1 MTGGIPAE
9 FGDKLGA
16 WRFGTWNT
24 RLLTVASLT
33 GQGNLKPTRYLIA
46 TSVGLTPQRKDELL
60 ALLSPW
66 CLATSDIVGKDD
78 VNNLLSQHPDI
89 ERQHFKLWLTSTAV
103 LERVLQAGIFGDT
116 EIQLERIRQRLS
128 RYVPNRSF
136 ERARKLLDKTHF
148 CIVAGIPGIGK
159 TTLAEVLLADL
170 VDRQGFTAFRVAHD
184 LSELRAV
191 KNQKLKQ
198 VFYFDDFLGKTSLD
212 KLQKNEDQRLI
223 ELMEEVSANP
233 NWRFILTT
241 REYILNIARNRY
253 EAFAHP
259 SIDLPMCV
267 INLNDYTRPVKAKIL
282 YNHIYFSDLPTDYKL
297 ALLEGRGYDKIL
309 EHRNYN
315 PRVIE
320 YMTQLRHAKAVTPTV
335 YLREFVDSLDNP
347 SRLWDHAYRQQ
358 ISEAARHLLLVLT
371 VLPDETKLENL
382 EKAFWMFYEYRH
394 KRFGFPMSPGDWLDA
409 LKELDGN
416 FIATRKI
423 GTDIVVAFHN
433 PSVKDF
439 MEGFLAKS
447 DADVIDLFH
456 GARFYEQYA
465 ALWNGRRGRPYPGID
480 AASNDYVTV
489 LVANLWGESSR
500 TIRRVDRDGQTVG
513 VSPHPP
519 SLESRAVFVIT
530 VLDALNGP
538 HFAELIDSV
547 IVSLSAL
554 WTAGRGDR
562 EDLVTL
568 LDVLGKRGI
577 TQADAPFI
585 AARQCLLMEP
595 ETDAEFRAVAEFCEK
610 YPDAVSEA
618 EREELKQEFTEF
630 ASDHP
635 LSSDDDP
642 DTLRGIASDIEYVG
656 ERLGVTTDGFTQ
668 SLYERADEL
677 ETERAEREPP
687 DDDDDGAW
695 RPADSNVDDVRG
707 MFDGLESALKGS

>member
-1 MTGGIPAE
+1 MQVKHYADSGYDALARTLKQKELP
-9 FGDKLGA
+9 KLEA
-16 WRFGTWNT
+16 
-24 RLLTVASLT
+24 
-33 GQGNLKPTRYLIA
+33 LKPTRYLLA

-60 ALLSPW
+60 VLLSPW
-66 CLATSDIVGKDD
+66 CIATSDILGKDD

-116 EIQLERIRQRLS
+116 EIKLERIRQRLS
-128 RYVPNRSF
+128 RDVPNPSF
-136 ERARKLLDKTHF
+136 ERAQKLLDRTHF

-170 VDRQGFTAFRVAHD
+170 VDRQGFAAFRVAHD

-191 KNQKLKQ
+191 KNQKSKQ

-212 KLQKNEDQRLI
+212 KLLKNEDQRLV
-223 ELMEEVSANP
+223 ELMEEVSADP

-267 INLNDYTRPVKAKIL
+267 INLNDYARPVKAKIL
-282 YNHIYFSDLPTDYKL
+282 YNHIYFSDLPTAYKL
-297 ALLEGRGYDKIL
+297 ALLEGRGYEGIL
-309 EHRNYN
+309 RHRNYN
-315 PRVIE
+315 PRIIE
-320 YMTQLRHAKAVTPTV
+320 YMTQLRHAMAVTPTI

-382 EKAFWMFYEYRH
+382 EKAFWTFYEYRH
-394 KRFGFPMSPGDWLDA
+394 KRFGFPMAPGDWCDA
-409 LKELDGN
+409 LKELDGS

-423 GTDIVVAFHN
+423 GTDIVVSFHN

-439 MEGFLAKS
+439 MESFLAKS
-447 DADVIDLFH
+447 DSDVIDLFH

-465 ALWNGRRGRPYPGID
+465 ALWNGCRGRRYPGID
-480 AASNDYVTV
+480 AASNGYVTV

-500 TIRRVDRDGQTVG
+500 TVRRVDRDGQTVG
-513 VSPHPP
+513 VWPHPP
-519 SLESRAVFVIT
+519 SLESRAVFVIA
-530 VLDALNGP
+530 VLDALKVP
-538 HFAELIDSV
+538 HLTELIDSLV
-547 IVSLSAL
+547 ASLSAL
-554 WTAGRGDR
+554 WIVGKGDR

-568 LDVLGKRGI
+568 LGVLGKRGI
-577 TQADAPFI
+577 TQADASFI
-585 AARQCLLMEP
+585 AARQCLLTRP
-595 ETDAEFRAVAEFCEK
+595 ETDAEFRAVAEFYEK
-610 YPDAVSEA
+610 YPEAVSEA
-618 EREELKQEFTEF
+618 ERDELRGEFEEF

-635 LSSDDDP
+635 FSGDDDP
-642 DTLRGIASDIEYVG
+642 DTLRGVASDIEYVG
-656 ERLGVTTDGFTQ
+656 ERLGVATDMYTR
-668 SLYERADEL
+668 SLYERAAEL
-677 ETERAEREPP
+677 EAERAEHEPT

-695 RPADSNVDDVRG
+695 RPTDSYVDDVRG
-707 MFDGLESALKGS
+707 MFDGLENALKGI